1 MKRHYL
7 TQIIGKYFFK
17 LGVYYLLFRYQ
28 KLNIRFKL
36 FFNIYV
42 TFAFSIRKTF
52 KQTNHIKHV

>member
-36 FFNIYV
+36 FLTYMLPLHLV
-42 TFAFSIRKTF
+42 
-52 KQTNHIKHV
+52 